1 LRQYGAILSNWA
13 EETSWNGLGS
23 AMARELE
30 SMRLESAIAD
40 GEKCASEDYVRHLAV
55 DTAVDT
61 VVDTVV
67 DN

>member
-1 LRQYGAILSNWA
+1 
-13 EETSWNGLGS
+13 
-23 AMARELE
+23 MARELE